1 MKDILKL
8 SKTNPILLFDG
19 VCNLCN
25 GAVQF
30 VIKYG
35 SKDTLRFT
43 ALQSETGQQILEHFN
58 LPKEEIF
65 SVILVENE
73 NVYVRSSAALRMY
86 KNMGGI
92 MSLMYFFI
100 IVPRP
105 IRDAVYNFIA
115 KNRYKW
121 FGEKE
126 SCMIPTPELK
136 ARFL

>member
-1 MKDILKL
+1 MKDILEL

-30 VIKYG
+30 VIKHG
-35 SKDTLRFT
+35 SKNNLRFA
-43 ALQSETGQQILEHFN
+43 ALQSKIGAQILDHFD
-58 LPKEEIF
+58 LPQEDIF

-73 NVYVRSSAALRMY
+73 KVYLRSSAALRMY

-92 MSLMYFFI
+92 WSLMYFFI

-136 ARFL
+136 SRFL

>member
-1 MKDILKL
+1 MKDILEL

-30 VIKYG
+30 VIKFD
-35 SKDTLRFT
+35 SKNTLRFA
-43 ALQSETGQQILEHFN
+43 ALQSEVGQQLLEHFN
-58 LPKEEIF
+58 LPKEDIF

-73 NVYVRSSAALRMY
+73 KVYVRSSAALRMY

-92 MSLMYFFI
+92 WNLMYLFI

-105 IRDAVYNFIA
+105 IRDTVYNFIA

-126 SCMIPTPELK
+126 SCMIPTPELRS
-136 ARFL
+136 RFL

>member
-1 MKDILKL
+1 MNDILKL
-8 SKTNPILLFDG
+8 SETNPILLFDG

-35 SKDTLRFT
+35 SKDVLRFT
-43 ALQSETGQQILEHFN
+43 ALQSEVGQQILEHFD
-58 LPKEEIF
+58 LPKEDIF
-65 SVILVENE
+65 SVILLDNGKI
-73 NVYVRSSAALRMY
+73 YTRSSAALRMY
-86 KNMGGI
+86 KNMGGVW
-92 MSLMYFFI
+92 SLMYFFMI
-100 IVPRP
+100 IPRP

-136 ARFL
+136 SRFL

>member
-1 MKDILKL
+1 MKDILEL

-30 VIKYG
+30 VIKHG
-35 SKDTLRFT
+35 SKNNLRFA
-43 ALQSETGQQILEHFN
+43 ALQSEIGQQILAHFD
-58 LPKEEIF
+58 LPKEDIF

-73 NVYVRSSAALRMY
+73 KIYLRSNAALRMY

-92 MSLMYFFI
+92 WSLMYFFI

-136 ARFL
+136 SRFL

>member
-1 MKDILKL
+1 MKEILKL

-35 SKDTLRFT
+35 SKNTLRFT

-65 SVILVENE
+65 SVILVENDCS
-73 NVYVRSSAALRMY
+73 YSHDY
-86 KNMGGI
+86 D
-92 MSLMYFFI
+92 SL
-100 IVPRP
+100 
-105 IRDAVYNFIA
+105 
-115 KNRYKW
+115 
-121 FGEKE
+121 
-126 SCMIPTPELK
+126 
-136 ARFL
+136 

>member
-1 MKDILKL
+1 MKEILEL

-35 SKDTLRFT
+35 SKNTLRFT

-73 NVYVRSSAALRMY
+73 QVYVRSSAALRMY
-86 KNMGGI
+86 KNMGGFW
-92 MSLMYFFI
+92 SLMYFFI
-100 IVPRP
+100 IIPNP
-105 IRDAVYNFIA
+105 IRDAFYNFIA

-126 SCMIPTPELK
+126 NCMIPTPELK
-136 ARFL
+136 SRFL

>member
-1 MKDILKL
+1 MKKILEL

-30 VIKYG
+30 VIKYD
-35 SKDTLRFT
+35 SKNNLRFA
-43 ALQSETGQQILEHFN
+43 ALQSEVGHQILDHFD
-58 LPKEEIF
+58 LPQEDIF

-73 NVYVRSSAALRMY
+73 KVYLRSSAALRMY

-92 MSLMYFFI
+92 WSLMYFFI

-121 FGEKE
+121 FGQKD

-136 ARFL
+136 SRFL

>member
-1 MKDILKL
+1 MKDILEL

-30 VIKYG
+30 VIKND
-35 SKDTLRFT
+35 SKNTLRFT
-43 ALQSETGQQILEHFN
+43 ALQSEYGQQVLEHFN
-58 LPKEEIF
+58 LPKEDLF
-65 SVILVENE
+65 SIILVENE
-73 NVYVRSSAALRMY
+73 KAYMRSSAALRML

-92 MSLMYFFI
+92 LSLMYFFI
-100 IVPRP
+100 IIPNP
-105 IRDAVYNFIA
+105 IRDVVYNFIA

-126 SCMIPTPELK
+126 SCMIPTPDLK
-136 ARFL
+136 SRFL

>member
-1 MKDILKL
+1 MKDILEL

-35 SKDTLRFT
+35 SKNTLRFA

-58 LPKEEIF
+58 LPKEDIF

-73 NVYVRSSAALRMY
+73 KVYVRSSAALRMY
-86 KNMGGI
+86 KNMGGFWN
-92 MSLMYFFI
+92 LMYLFI

-105 IRDAVYNFIA
+105 IRDAIYNLIA

-136 ARFL
+136 SRFL

>member
-1 MKDILKL
+1 MKDILEL

-30 VIKYG
+30 VIKHG
-35 SKDTLRFT
+35 SKNNLRFA
-43 ALQSETGQQILEHFN
+43 ALQSEIGQQILAHFD
-58 LPKEEIF
+58 LPKEDIF

-73 NVYVRSSAALRMY
+73 KIYLRSNAALRMY

-92 MSLMYFFI
+92 WSLMYFFI
-100 IVPRP
+100 IVPRL

-136 ARFL
+136 SRFL

>member
-1 MKDILKL
+1 MKDILEL

-25 GAVQF
+25 GVVQF

-35 SKDTLRFT
+35 SKNTLRFA
-43 ALQSETGQQILEHFN
+43 ALQSETGQQILKHFN
-58 LPKEEIF
+58 LPKEDIF

-73 NVYVRSSAALRMY
+73 KVYLRSSAALRMY
-86 KNMGGI
+86 KNMGGLW
-92 MSLMYFFI
+92 SLMYLFI
-100 IVPRP
+100 IIPRP
-105 IRDAVYNFIA
+105 IRDAVYNLIA

-136 ARFL
+136 SRFL